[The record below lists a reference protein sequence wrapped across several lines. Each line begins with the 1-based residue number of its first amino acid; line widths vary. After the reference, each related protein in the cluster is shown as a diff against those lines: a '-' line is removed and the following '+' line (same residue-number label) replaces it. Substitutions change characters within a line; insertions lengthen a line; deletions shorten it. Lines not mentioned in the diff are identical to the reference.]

1 VTHTGATARPTASA
15 RRDDDFTAY
24 VQARLAWLR
33 RLGYLLCQD
42 WQQADDLVQ
51 AAITSLY
58 LHWRRARAMES
69 LDGYART
76 ILVRAFLSERRGG
89 WARRVTLVTR
99 LPDAPGPAPDA
110 DDALDVRA
118 ALAGLPPRQR
128 ATLVLR
134 FYCDLNVDQA
144 ARVLGC
150 SAGTVKSQTAKALA
164 SLRRELGEQPGWPDT
179 EPGAQHRG
187 PAATAERRSGHG

>member
-1 VTHTGATARPTASA
+1 VNA
-15 RRDDDFTAY
+15 RRDEDFTGY

-33 RLGYLLCQD
+33 RVAYLLCQD

-51 AAITSLY
+51 TAITSLY
-58 LHWRRARAMES
+58 VHWRRASTMEHT
-69 LDGYART
+69 DGYART

-89 WARRVTLVTR
+89 WARRVTLAGT
-99 LPDAPGPAPDA
+99 LPDAPSVGPDINA
-110 DDALDVRA
+110 ALDVRA
-118 ALAGLPPRQR
+118 ALASLPPRQR

-150 SAGTVKSQTAKALA
+150 SPGTVKSQTAKALA
-164 SLRRELGEQPGWPDT
+164 SLRRAL
-179 EPGAQHRG
+179 EPGTGTG
-187 PAATAERRSGHG
+187 PAGAGLRGNGAAGARGAAARSTKVTWNG

>member
-1 VTHTGATARPTASA
+1 VSA
-15 RRDDDFTAY
+15 RRDEDFTGY

-33 RLGYLLCQD
+33 RVAYLLCQD

-51 AAITSLY
+51 TAITSLY
-58 LHWRRARAMES
+58 VHWRRARAMES
-69 LDGYART
+69 TDGYART

-89 WARRVTLVTR
+89 WARRVTLAGH
-99 LPDAPGPAPDA
+99 LPDAPSVGPDLG
-110 DDALDVRA
+110 DALDVRA

-164 SLRRELGEQPGWPDT
+164 SLRRELDPATGT
-179 EPGAQHRG
+179 G
-187 PAATAERRSGHG
+187 PAGVGRRGNAAGARGAIARGAKEIGHG

>member
-1 VTHTGATARPTASA
+1 VSA
-15 RRDDDFTAY
+15 RRDEDFTGY

-33 RLGYLLCQD
+33 RVAYLLCQD
-42 WQQADDLVQ
+42 WHQADDLVQ
-51 AAITSLY
+51 TAITSLY
-58 LHWRRARAMES
+58 VHWRRASAMES
-69 LDGYART
+69 TDGYART

-89 WARRVTLVTR
+89 WARRVTLAGQ
-99 LPDAPGPAPDA
+99 LPDAPSAGPDLG
-110 DDALDVRA
+110 DALDVRA

-164 SLRRELGEQPGWPDT
+164 SLRRELDPATGT
-179 EPGAQHRG
+179 G
-187 PAATAERRSGHG
+187 PVGAERRGNAAGARGAIARGAKEIGHG

>member
-1 VTHTGATARPTASA
+1 VSA
-15 RRDDDFTAY
+15 RRDEDFTAY
-24 VQARLAWLR
+24 VRARLAWLR
-33 RLGYLLCQD
+33 RLAYLLCQD

-51 AAITSLY
+51 NAITTLY
-58 LHWRRARAMES
+58 VHWRRARTMQS
-69 LDGYART
+69 TDGYVRA

-89 WARRVTLVTR
+89 WARRVTLTGQ

-110 DDALDVRA
+110 DDALDVRG
-118 ALAGLPPRQR
+118 ALACLPPRQR

-134 FYCDLNVDQA
+134 FYCDLNVDQS

-164 SLRRELGEQPGWPDT
+164 GLRRSLEQPGP
-179 EPGAQHRG
+179 EPPGDAQARAWGAPGRG
-187 PAATAERRSGHG
+187 TGHG

>member
-1 VTHTGATARPTASA
+1 VNARQ
-15 RRDDDFTAY
+15 DEDFTGY

-33 RLGYLLCQD
+33 RVAYLLCQD

-51 AAITSLY
+51 TAITSLY
-58 LHWRRARAMES
+58 VHWRRASTMEHT
-69 LDGYART
+69 DGYART

-89 WARRVTLVTR
+89 WARRVTLAGT
-99 LPDAPGPAPDA
+99 LPDVPSAGPDLG
-110 DDALDVRA
+110 DVLDVRA
-118 ALAGLPPRQR
+118 ALASLPSRQR

-144 ARVLGC
+144 AKVLGC

-164 SLRRELGEQPGWPDT
+164 SLRRAL
-179 EPGAQHRG
+179 EPAASTG
-187 PAATAERRSGHG
+187 PAGGPRGTAATVARGAAVRSAKETGHG